1 MSLGLITLGLS
12 ALGQDVEGTDPHVG
26 AVAEYFP
33 EGLYTSPIF
42 HWLSW
47 SRRQLAV
54 CRNLRSLG
62 MCLSQPKPAFLSGM
76 LSQQNQEQPSAFQDS
91 DSRGSEAGTKASKLE
106 ASSSHT

>member
-1 MSLGLITLGLS
+1 
-12 ALGQDVEGTDPHVG
+12 
-26 AVAEYFP
+26 
-33 EGLYTSPIF
+33 
-42 HWLSW
+42 
-47 SRRQLAV
+47 
-54 CRNLRSLG
+54 